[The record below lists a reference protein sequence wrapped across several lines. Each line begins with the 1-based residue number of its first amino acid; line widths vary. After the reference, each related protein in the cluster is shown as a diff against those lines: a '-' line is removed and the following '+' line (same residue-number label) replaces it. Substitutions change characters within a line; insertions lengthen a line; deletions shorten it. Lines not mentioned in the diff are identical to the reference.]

1 MTNYEKMNRTALQ
14 RARDLLLGC
23 SRPLLVTHIAPDGDA
38 AGSLLGLTCA
48 LRQQHKRPTP
58 ACQDPLPRR
67 FSYLPGFDDV
77 TGHPQDDFDLL
88 VCLDCADLARMGKL
102 KVYTGRAEV
111 PLLNV
116 DHHVTN
122 THFGTV
128 DLVDPDAVSTTQVLW
143 QLLDGMAVDLDVQ
156 LAVCLLTGLVADTRG
171 FRTAN
176 TTAEVL
182 QAALTF
188 VRAGA
193 SLPLVARNT
202 LDRRP
207 VAALRLWGAALQ
219 RLEVSNGLAWVTLP
233 LSVQQACRG
242 GDRGTS
248 GLVSML
254 LTAEEVDVAAVLTE
268 RPDGQVEVDLRA
280 AQGFDVACVASALG
294 GGGHTRAAGCL
305 VPGPL
310 DRARERV
317 LDTVNR
323 QLSLQRTGV
332 PDDG

>member
-1 MTNYEKMNRTALQ
+1 MNRTAPQ

-23 SRPLLVTHIAPDGDA
+23 SRPLLVTHVAPDGDA
-38 AGSLLGLTCA
+38 IGSILGLTWA
-48 LRQQHKRPTP
+48 LRRQHKSPTP
-58 ACQDPLPRR
+58 ACQDSLPRR
-67 FSYLPGFDDV
+67 FGYLPGFEEV
-77 TGHPQDDFDLL
+77 TDHPQGDFDLL
-88 VCLDCADLARMGKL
+88 VALDCADRARMGKL
-102 KVYTGRAEV
+102 EVHARRADV

-128 DLVDPDAVSTTQVLW
+128 NLVDPNAASTTHILW
-143 QLLDGMAVDLDVQ
+143 HLLDSLAVDLDVQ
-156 LAVCLLTGLVADTRG
+156 VAICLLTGLVADTRG

-219 RLEVSNGLAWVTLP
+219 RLEVSDGLAWVTLP
-233 LSVQQACRG
+233 LSVQQACQG
-242 GDRGTS
+242 GDRGTG
-248 GLVSML
+248 GLASML
-254 LTAEEVDVAAVLTE
+254 LTAEGVEVAAVFTE

-280 AQGFDVACVASALG
+280 GQGFDVAYVASALG
-294 GGGHTRAAGCL
+294 GGGHARAAGCL
-305 VPGPL
+305 IPGPL
-310 DRARERV
+310 DQAQERV
-317 LDTVNR
+317 LETVNH
-323 QLSLQRTGV
+323 QLSRQRMRV
-332 PDDG
+332 SDDG